1 MDQNIRN
8 RLGIRS
14 PRARL
19 IAKIFFV
26 TIIVVY
32 LSFISFASSLNVTRL
47 SVLWCVGAVAVALV
61 VRSWRKEQRKQ

>member
-8 RLGIRS
+8 HLSIRS

-26 TIIVVY
+26 AIVIVY
-32 LSFISFASSLNVTRL
+32 LSFISFASSLDVTRL
-47 SVLWCVGAVAVALV
+47 SVLWCLGAVAVALV
-61 VRSWRKEQRKQ
+61 VRSWWKERKQ